1 MVALE
6 ESMMD
11 AIKSRFKQVLD
22 DYSKADDV
30 EKFKLQWIKGLPT
43 NKAAVAAG
51 AHIN

>member
-30 EKFKLQWIKGLPT
+30 EKFKL
-43 NKAAVAAG
+43 
-51 AHIN
+51 